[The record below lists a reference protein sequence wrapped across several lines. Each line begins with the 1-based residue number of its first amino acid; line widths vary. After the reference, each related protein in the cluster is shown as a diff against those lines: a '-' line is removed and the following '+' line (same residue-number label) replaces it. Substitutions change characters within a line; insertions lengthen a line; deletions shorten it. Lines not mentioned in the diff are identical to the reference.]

1 MKLTSRL
8 VIVLTLFISLA
19 TFSAGAFSIISNHDQ
34 QINNYKNSLSAIF
47 TQLRNTNEDPVS
59 LALLIAN
66 QSAVPMSLAFIT
78 DDNQY
83 TYLVDNAGED
93 LGTLNKDL
101 IDRGDKNNLSIG
113 TSLVRFFKTGK
124 GEALAFQ
131 ISTKEIDSQINQIW
145 QRILIFNLLLIL
157 ICVLAVLL
165 IFRRDSKLNSSAKA
179 MQEFIGD
186 ASHELKT
193 PLTVIRGYSEILS
206 TNSENVEKY
215 ASRINSESIRMTNI
229 IERLLKIAALD
240 EGQKDDATDIDVT
253 KYLKSSIEDILI
265 LQPKREITFISNALN
280 IRAPYDLF
288 DILLSNILTNA
299 RVHSPEDSPIQIS
312 IEGKHVIIEDGGPG
326 LQEIPDKPFKRF
338 DKSRSRETGGSGLGM
353 SLIQKSAKELGAKLK
368 FSKSD
373 LGGLKVEITF

>member
-19 TFSAGAFSIISNHDQ
+19 TFSAGTFSIISNHDQ
-34 QINNYKNSLSAIF
+34 QINNYKKSLNSIH
-47 TQLRNTNEDPVS
+47 TQLKFTKEDPVS

-66 QSAVPMSLAFIT
+66 QSTFPMSLAFIT

-83 TYLVDNAGED
+83 SYLVDNAGEN
-93 LGTLNKDL
+93 LGKVTKDL
-101 IDRGDKNNLSIG
+101 VDKGDKANLIIDSN
-113 TSLVRFFKTGK
+113 LVRFFKTGK

-131 ISTKEIDSQINQIW
+131 ISTREIDSQINQIW

-193 PLTVIRGYSEILS
+193 PLTVIRGYSEMLS

-215 ASRINSESIRMTNI
+215 ASRINSESIRMANI

-253 KYLKSSIEDILI
+253 KYLKSRIEDILI
-265 LQPKREITFISNALN
+265 LQPKREITFISNSLN
-280 IRAPYDLF
+280 IKVPYDLF

-312 IEGKHVIIEDGGPG
+312 IEGKRVIIEDGGPG

-368 FSKSD
+368 FGKSD

>member
-19 TFSAGAFSIISNHDQ
+19 TFSAGTFSIISNHDQ
-34 QINNYKNSLSAIF
+34 QINNYKKSLNSIH
-47 TQLRNTNEDPVS
+47 TQLKFTKEDPVS

-66 QSAVPMSLAFIT
+66 QSTFPMSLAFIT

-83 TYLVDNAGED
+83 SYLVDNAGEN
-93 LGTLNKDL
+93 LGKVTKD
-101 IDRGDKNNLSIG
+101 IVDKGDKANLIIDSN
-113 TSLVRFFKTGK
+113 LVRFFKTGK

-145 QRILIFNLLLIL
+145 QRILLFNLLLIL

-193 PLTVIRGYSEILS
+193 PLTVIRGYSEMLS

-215 ASRINSESIRMTNI
+215 ASRINSESIRMANI

-240 EGQKDDATDIDVT
+240 EGQKDDATAIDVT

-265 LQPKREITFISNALN
+265 LQPKREITFISNSLN
-280 IRAPYDLF
+280 IQAPYDLF

-353 SLIQKSAKELGAKLK
+353 SLIQKSAKELGAKIK